1 MSRRRHEMTKRRTNV
16 NRAMEELN
24 DYLKEIAA
32 AKRQLQELDQE
43 WQTLLSRYKRNSE
56 GPGSQPVADIIC
68 NR

>member
-1 MSRRRHEMTKRRTNV
+1 M
-16 NRAMEELN
+16 NRAMEEFN
-24 DYLKEIAA
+24 GYLKEIAA

-43 WQTLLSRYKRNSE
+43 WKILLSRYKRDTE

>member
-1 MSRRRHEMTKRRTNV
+1 M

-24 DYLKEIAA
+24 GYLKEIAA

-43 WQTLLSRYKRNSE
+43 WKTLLSRYKRNSE